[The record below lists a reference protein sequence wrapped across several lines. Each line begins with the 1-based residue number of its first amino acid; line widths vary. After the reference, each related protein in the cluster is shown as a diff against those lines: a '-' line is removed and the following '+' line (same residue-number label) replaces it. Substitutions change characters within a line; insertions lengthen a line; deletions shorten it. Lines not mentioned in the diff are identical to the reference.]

1 MLRETQ
7 PETQLDE
14 RRAAVL
20 MGMSPAELR
29 RLAQQV
35 SIGHSQDSGM
45 VFTYEELRR
54 LSLMAARPSE

>member
-1 MLRETQ
+1 MR
-7 PETQLDE
+7 PETQVDE

-35 SIGHSQDSGM
+35 SLGHSQDDRM

-54 LSLMAARPSE
+54 LAMLAARPSE

>member
-1 MLRETQ
+1 MP
-7 PETQLDE
+7 PETQVDE

-35 SIGHSQDSGM
+35 SLGQSQDDRM

-54 LSLMAARPSE
+54 LAMLAARPSE

>member
-1 MLRETQ
+1 MLGETQ
-7 PETQLDE
+7 RDTQVDE

-29 RLAQQV
+29 RLAQNA
-35 SIGHSQDSGM
+35 SLGHSQDDRM

-54 LSLMAARPSE
+54 LALLAARPSE

>member
-1 MLRETQ
+1 MLGDTQ
-7 PETQLDE
+7 VDE

-29 RLAQQV
+29 RLAQQA
-35 SIGHSQDSGM
+35 SLGQTQQTGM

>member
-1 MLRETQ
+1 MLGETQ
-7 PETQLDE
+7 RDTQVDE

-29 RLAQQV
+29 RLAQQAAL
-35 SIGHSQDSGM
+35 GHAQESGM